1 MKDGPF
7 DRPDSRFNTLKGWT
21 WIGCYGGYYLQSDLL
36 HGQGFEHGFFTRL
49 WHGLSLIHI

>member
-36 HGQGFEHGFFTRL
+36 HGQGVRARL
-49 WHGLSLIHI
+49 LHPALARPWS